1 KGRLLGVNALDA
13 YGRGIVA
20 NVVTHELSHQ
30 WVAYLSPTLGLSDGI
45 HYGPLTSVGSLVGG
59 FAWLPGADGP
69 VLDCTEGRSGA
80 HHAPPLDRYMMGL
93 IGAGAVGP
101 LHIAAALALECSEP
115 IGAISRTV
123 TIADIQASA
132 GPRIPGPTEAQ
143 RDFALAFVG

>member
-93 IGAGAVGP
+93 IDRSAVPPLGIAAGPTLECGAPVGP
-101 LHIAAALALECSEP
+101 LA
-115 IGAISRTV
+115 RTV
-123 TIADIQASA
+123 TIDDIQAAA
-132 GPRIPGPTEAQ
+132 GRRTP
-143 RDFALAFVG
+143 